1 MITFSEEYLRRLADI
16 QNEYNLKELVM
27 LPEDEPRFIID
38 LDTRKIILPDEFK
51 FLAVENDHNA
61 ETIYFEIDRYY
72 DKQDL
77 SQKTCIV
84 QYKNTSDTK
93 AIEGFYPVTKLDID
107 TVPGKI
113 LFGWTIENKVTVLPG
128 SVDFSIRFYSIDD
141 SGRLPVFTYNINTL
155 TGSLPVIDT
164 LNTSNQGVEVI
175 PGKVESLTAK
185 FEALAKQ
192 AESNALFSDDA
203 AKKAAASAEESKAS
217 ADAAKTSAAEAKESA
232 KAAQGSEQSVAA
244 NAAAAKKS
252 ELAAAASQQAAADSA
267 ASAKVDASTANTKA
281 DEAAKSAAAA
291 KASEI
296 AAANS
301 ERNAKLSET
310 NAATSESN
318 SAKSEQASKT
328 AAANS
333 EKSAQESLNSANAS
347 KESQD
352 VASASANAAKVS
364 ETNAKASEI
373 AAAKSAAAAQ
383 TSETNSAKAYQDT
396 VTAKTEAANSATN
409 AAASA
414 AEAQKSQVAAATS
427 QQEAAKSEQKA
438 TASANKSEIQANRA
452 QSEADRAKAEADR
465 AAAGG
470 SIQIK
475 NIVIPTVGWNQE
487 TDGSGGYTI
496 DVAVEGAIETM
507 FPSVSIHRTALS
519 VAQKAGLFPSVQL
532 LTGFLRFW
540 ALSPPTSNIPVTV
553 ALMTPGCLSGRGCT
567 YVLPPATATQLG
579 GVKIGSGIT
588 ASVDGTITA
597 SASISSEEV
606 VSGTDIEKMLDE
618 IFPTDI

>member
-93 AIEGFYPVTKLDID
+93 AIEGFYPVTKLDVD

-128 SVDFSIRFYSIDD
+128 SVDFSIRFYSIND

-192 AESNALFSDDA
+192 AESNVLFSDDA

-352 VASASANAAKVS
+352 AASASANAAKVS

-519 VAQKAGLFPSVQL
+519 VAQKAGLCPSVQL

-588 ASVDGTITA
+588 AAVDGTITA
-597 SASISSEEV
+597 SAGISSEEV

>member
-93 AIEGFYPVTKLDID
+93 AIEGFYPVTKLDVD

-128 SVDFSIRFYSIDD
+128 SVDFSIRFYSIND

-192 AESNALFSDDA
+192 AESNVLFSDDA

-352 VASASANAAKVS
+352 AASASANAAKVS

-487 TDGSGGYTI
+487 ADGSGGYTI

-588 ASVDGTITA
+588 AAVDGTITA
-597 SASISSEEV
+597 SAGITSEEV

>member
-93 AIEGFYPVTKLDID
+93 AIEGFYPVTKLDVD

-352 VASASANAAKVS
+352 AASASANAAKVS

-487 TDGSGGYTI
+487 ADGSGGYTI

-519 VAQKAGLFPSVQL
+519 VAQKAGLCPSVQL

-588 ASVDGTITA
+588 AAVDGTITA
-597 SASISSEEV
+597 SAGISSEEV

>member
-93 AIEGFYPVTKLDID
+93 AIEGFYPVTKLDVD

-128 SVDFSIRFYSIDD
+128 SVDFSIRFYSIND

-352 VASASANAAKVS
+352 AASASANAAKVS

-487 TDGSGGYTI
+487 ADGSGGYTI

-519 VAQKAGLFPSVQL
+519 VAQKAGLCPSVQL

-588 ASVDGTITA
+588 AAVDGTITA
-597 SASISSEEV
+597 SAGISSEEV

>member
-84 QYKNTSDTK
+84 QYKNTSDAK

-438 TASANKSEIQANRA
+438 TASANKSKTQADRA

-487 TDGSGGYTI
+487 ADGSGGYTI

-519 VAQKAGLFPSVQL
+519 VAQKAGLCPSVQL

-588 ASVDGTITA
+588 AAVDGTITA
-597 SASISSEEV
+597 SAGISSEEV

>member
-93 AIEGFYPVTKLDID
+93 AIEGFYPVTKLDVD

-128 SVDFSIRFYSIDD
+128 SVDFSIRFYSIND

-352 VASASANAAKVS
+352 AASASANAAKVS

-438 TASANKSEIQANRA
+438 TDSADKSKTQADRA

-487 TDGSGGYTI
+487 ADGSGGYTI

-519 VAQKAGLFPSVQL
+519 VAQKAGLCPSVQL

-588 ASVDGTITA
+588 AAVDGTITA
-597 SASISSEEV
+597 SAGISSEEV

>member
-93 AIEGFYPVTKLDID
+93 AIEGFYPVTKLDVD

-352 VASASANAAKVS
+352 AASASANAAKVS

-487 TDGSGGYTI
+487 ADGSGGYTI

-588 ASVDGTITA
+588 AAVDGTITA
-597 SASISSEEV
+597 SAGISSEEV

>member
-84 QYKNTSDTK
+84 QYKNTSDAK
-93 AIEGFYPVTKLDID
+93 AIEGFYPVTKLDVD

-128 SVDFSIRFYSIDD
+128 SVDFSIRFYSIND

-203 AKKAAASAEESKAS
+203 AKKATDS
-217 ADAAKTSAAEAKESA
+217 ADK
-232 KAAQGSEQSVAA
+232 
-244 NAAAAKKS
+244 
-252 ELAAAASQQAAADSA
+252 
-267 ASAKVDASTANTKA
+267 
-281 DEAAKSAAAA
+281 
-291 KASEI
+291 
-296 AAANS
+296 
-301 ERNAKLSET
+301 
-310 NAATSESN
+310 
-318 SAKSEQASKT
+318 SKT
-328 AAANS
+328 
-333 EKSAQESLNSANAS
+333 
-347 KESQD
+347 
-352 VASASANAAKVS
+352 
-364 ETNAKASEI
+364 
-373 AAAKSAAAAQ
+373 
-383 TSETNSAKAYQDT
+383 
-396 VTAKTEAANSATN
+396 
-409 AAASA
+409 
-414 AEAQKSQVAAATS
+414 
-427 QQEAAKSEQKA
+427 
-438 TASANKSEIQANRA
+438 QADRA

-487 TDGSGGYTI
+487 ADGSGGYTI

-588 ASVDGTITA
+588 AAVDGTITA
-597 SASISSEEV
+597 SAGISSEEV

>member
-93 AIEGFYPVTKLDID
+93 AIEGFYPVTKLDVD

-128 SVDFSIRFYSIDD
+128 SVDFSIRFYSIND

-352 VASASANAAKVS
+352 AASASANAAKVS

-427 QQEAAKSEQKA
+427 QQEAAKNAQKA
-438 TASANKSEIQANRA
+438 TDSADKSEIQANRA

-487 TDGSGGYTI
+487 ADGSGGYTI

-519 VAQKAGLFPSVQL
+519 VAQKAGLCPSVQL

-553 ALMTPGCLSGRGCT
+553 ALMTPGCLSGRGCA

-588 ASVDGTITA
+588 AAVDGTITA
-597 SASISSEEV
+597 SAGISSEEV

>member
-93 AIEGFYPVTKLDID
+93 AIEGFYPVTKLDVD

-328 AAANS
+328 AAVNS

-352 VASASANAAKVS
+352 AANASANAAKVS
-364 ETNAKASEI
+364 ETNTKASEI

-396 VTAKTEAANSATN
+396 VTAKTEAANSAAN

-414 AEAQKSQVAAATS
+414 AEAQKNQVVAATS

-438 TASANKSEIQANRA
+438 TTSANKSETQADRA

-487 TDGSGGYTI
+487 ADGSGGYTI

-519 VAQKAGLFPSVQL
+519 VAQKAGLCPSVQL

-588 ASVDGTITA
+588 AAVDGTITA
-597 SASISSEEV
+597 SAGISSEEV

>member
-1 MITFSEEYLRRLADI
+1 MITFSEEYLRCLADI

-93 AIEGFYPVTKLDID
+93 AIEGFYPVTKLDVD

-352 VASASANAAKVS
+352 AASASANAAKVS

-427 QQEAAKSEQKA
+427 QQEAAKNAQKA
-438 TASANKSEIQANRA
+438 TDSADKSKTQADRA

-487 TDGSGGYTI
+487 ADGSGGYTI

-519 VAQKAGLFPSVQL
+519 VAQKAGLCPSVQL

-588 ASVDGTITA
+588 AAVDGTITA
-597 SASISSEEV
+597 SAGISSEEV

>member
-84 QYKNTSDTK
+84 QYKNTSDAK
-93 AIEGFYPVTKLDID
+93 AIEGFYPVTKLDVD

-352 VASASANAAKVS
+352 AASASANAAKVS

-487 TDGSGGYTI
+487 ADGSGGYTI

-519 VAQKAGLFPSVQL
+519 VAQKAGLCPSVQL

-588 ASVDGTITA
+588 AAVDGTITA
-597 SASISSEEV
+597 SAGISSEEV

>member
-93 AIEGFYPVTKLDID
+93 AIEGFYPVTKLDVD

-128 SVDFSIRFYSIDD
+128 FVDFSIRFYSIND

-192 AESNALFSDDA
+192 AESNVLFSDDA
-203 AKKAAASAEESKAS
+203 AKKAAASAEESKAN
-217 ADAAKTSAAEAKESA
+217 ADAAK
-232 KAAQGSEQSVAA
+232 
-244 NAAAAKKS
+244 
-252 ELAAAASQQAAADSA
+252 
-267 ASAKVDASTANTKA
+267 ASAS
-281 DEAAKSAAAA
+281 EAAK
-291 KASEI
+291 
-296 AAANS
+296 
-301 ERNAKLSET
+301 NA
-310 NAATSESN
+310 
-318 SAKSEQASKT
+318 
-328 AAANS
+328 
-333 EKSAQESLNSANAS
+333 
-347 KESQD
+347 
-352 VASASANAAKVS
+352 
-364 ETNAKASEI
+364 
-373 AAAKSAAAAQ
+373 
-383 TSETNSAKAYQDT
+383 
-396 VTAKTEAANSATN
+396 
-409 AAASA
+409 
-414 AEAQKSQVAAATS
+414 
-427 QQEAAKSEQKA
+427 QKA
-438 TASANKSEIQANRA
+438 TDSADKSKTQADRA

-487 TDGSGGYTI
+487 ADGSGSYTI

-519 VAQKAGLFPSVQL
+519 VAQKAGLCPSVQL

-588 ASVDGTITA
+588 AAVDGTITA
-597 SASISSEEV
+597 SAGISSEEV